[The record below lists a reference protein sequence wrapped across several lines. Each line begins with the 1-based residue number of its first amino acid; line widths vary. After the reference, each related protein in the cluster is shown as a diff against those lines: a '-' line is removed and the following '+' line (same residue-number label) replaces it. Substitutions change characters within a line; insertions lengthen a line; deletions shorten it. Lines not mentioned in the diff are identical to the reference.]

1 MPVDVWGFDL
11 ERQTTAR
18 RFRSMRRKLSA
29 VRGGVFAAVV
39 LLFVLGGSARLRDVV
54 LDLAGP
60 GWIAPVLFL
69 AVLFALFALLELP
82 FGYVAGYQWEKA
94 AGMSSQSLAGWMKD
108 LAKSWGLGLVA
119 TIATGAG
126 LLWLLATFPTTWWV
140 IAWGL
145 GLGVSAVLGFVAPVL
160 LVPLFY
166 RFRPL
171 EDAALRSRFE
181 SLAARAKVP
190 ILGVF
195 ELRASAKTR
204 RSNAAVMGFGRTRR
218 VVVTDTL
225 LQGFSPEEVETVLAH
240 ELAHQKYRDPI
251 RGFLS
256 GSAVSLVVLA
266 LVGWVYSA
274 TLLSAGIRTLG
285 DMAGLPF
292 LAALFALLAWPLHPL
307 ELYAS
312 RTREARADRFALDL
326 TRDSANFISA
336 MVKLHD
342 RNLGVANLGR
352 WETWLF
358 YSHPSGRD
366 RVEMARALR
375 PSNA

>member
-60 GWIAPVLFL
+60 GWIAPILVL
-69 AVLFALFALLELP
+69 AVLCALFALLELP

-126 LLWLLATFPTTWWV
+126 LLWLLATFPTPWWG

-171 EDAALRSRFE
+171 EAAALRSRFE

-240 ELAHQKYRDPI
+240 ELAHQK
-251 RGFLS
+251 
-256 GSAVSLVVLA
+256 
-266 LVGWVYSA
+266 
-274 TLLSAGIRTLG
+274 
-285 DMAGLPF
+285 
-292 LAALFALLAWPLHPL
+292 H
-307 ELYAS
+307 
-312 RTREARADRFALDL
+312 RA
-326 TRDSANFISA
+326 
-336 MVKLHD
+336 
-342 RNLGVANLGR
+342 
-352 WETWLF
+352 
-358 YSHPSGRD
+358 
-366 RVEMARALR
+366 
-375 PSNA
+375 